1 MMKSSCPNDVYVM
14 ICGRVTPAQR
24 DIIRRRSTVDMEKY
38 LSILSWLIDN
48 HPSYSDMTC
57 PQACPQPV
65 LIGGFSENQ
74 NNTDESDGSM
84 AELESSFDGERWMF
98 ASSNEPTESSGVS
111 SNETQFVTSYLRGE
125 KPTLLFKNGDIVN
138 GHMLK
143 LIDMF
148 PLNFPFGWGGP
159 EEKRCTKVSQI
170 EVLRHYSR
178 IALLQM

>member
-1 MMKSSCPNDVYVM
+1 M
-14 ICGRVTPAQR
+14 IR
-24 DIIRRRSTVDMEKY
+24 
-38 LSILSWLIDN
+38 
-48 HPSYSDMTC
+48 

-98 ASSNEPTESSGVS
+98 ASSNEPTESSGAS

-138 GHMLK
+138 GHRVK
-143 LIDMF
+143 LIEMF

-159 EEKRCTKVSQI
+159 EEKRCTKVSHI

-178 IALLQM
+178 IALPQMQQSQFLLVLCSMYQRLESFTKCF